1 VDSVGAMERTQQFLE
16 NYETIRGEQLNAA
29 SEEGRRLT
37 GLAIDGGGV
46 RGLVPALLLEEIE
59 RRAGRPISQCFDL
72 ISGTSTGGLISLG
85 LTVRGSDG
93 GPRWK
98 AADLVKMYRE
108 ASHTI
113 FPRSV
118 LRTLGSPLFD
128 KYGTSGLEEELNT
141 RLCTA
146 RLSDALTGI
155 VVTAWNLT
163 HNRPAYFN
171 SAEAGNVFS
180 DPLMREVARAT
191 SAAPSYF
198 APCWIK
204 EPREPAANAFVD
216 GGTFANNPAKI
227 AYLALRPP
235 HAQTRPLLLLS
246 LGTGNPVAE
255 DPRRRRL
262 WGAIP
267 WVTPMV
273 HLFMAAPSEL
283 VDVEL
288 AQLADDDFSYHR
300 IEPQP
305 GQASPKL
312 DDTSS
317 QNIQSLQDVATQLIA
332 DHDRDLKKICDE
344 LKKRQ

>member
-1 VDSVGAMERTQQFLE
+1 MERTQQFLQ
-16 NYETIRGEQLNAA
+16 NYETIRGEQLASAA
-29 SEEGRRLT
+29 EGRRLT

-46 RGLVPALLLEEIE
+46 RGLVPALLLAEIE
-59 RRAGRPISQCFDL
+59 RRTGRPISKCFDL
-72 ISGTSTGGLISLG
+72 VSGTSTGGLISLG
-85 LTVRGSDG
+85 LTVRGPDG
-93 GPRWK
+93 EPRWK
-98 AADLVKMYRE
+98 AAELVDMYRR
-108 ASHTI
+108 ASGTI
-113 FPRSV
+113 FPRSI
-118 LRTLGSPLFD
+118 LRTIGSPLFD
-128 KYGTSGLEEELNT
+128 KYSTRGLEKELE
-141 RLCTA
+141 A
-146 RLSDALTGI
+146 RLGTAKLSEALTGI

-171 SAEAGNVFS
+171 SAEAGQVFS
-180 DPLMREVARAT
+180 DPPMLEIGRAT

-204 EPREPAANAFVD
+204 EPTEPAPNAFVD

-235 HAQTRPLLLLS
+235 HAQNRPLMLLS

-255 DPRRRRL
+255 NPARRRL

-273 HLFMAAPSEL
+273 HLFMTAPSEL

-288 AQLADDDFSYHR
+288 AQLADDDFSYYR
-300 IEPQP
+300 IEPKA

-312 DDTSS
+312 DDASS
-317 QNIQSLQDVATQLIA
+317 RNIKSLEDVARQLIS
-332 DHDRDLKKICDE
+332 DHDADLDKICE
-344 LKKRQ
+344 QLEQSQR